1 MSTTAQIN
9 ANQMNA
15 TRSTGPRTPEG
26 KKASSANATRHG
38 LTGKFALLPGED
50 PEEYA
55 KLLLTYQN
63 EFQPTT
69 GHENFLVTQLAQSRW
84 KMDRTERLQA
94 EAFNQTLTSGDQ
106 SQSPDARIVTAL
118 SQPATV
124 FDRLQRYA
132 AQAERTYLRVHRELT
147 QLRRQLAKDRAT
159 ALNAHLDHIMTA
171 PLPDE
176 PQYAAYSDALRN
188 EANPAFPTPREFRP
202 DSRLTHPS
210 EVAAA

>member
-26 KKASSANATRHG
+26 KKVSAANATRHG

-55 KLLLTYQN
+55 NLLLTYQN
-63 EFQPTT
+63 EFHPATE
-69 GHENFLVTQLAQSRW
+69 HENFLVTQLAQSRW
-84 KMDRTERLQA
+84 KMDRVERLQE
-94 EAFNQTLTSGDQ
+94 EAFNQTMAAGDP
-106 SQSPDARIVTAL
+106 SQSPDAQIVTAL

-132 AQAERTYLRVHRELT
+132 AQAERSYHRAHRELT
-147 QLRRQLAKDRAT
+147 QLRRQFAKDRAT
-159 ALNAHLDHIMTA
+159 ALSAHLDNIMAA
-171 PLPDE
+171 PLPDH
-176 PQYAAYSDALRN
+176 PHYPAYQAALRN
-188 EANPAFPTPREFRP
+188 EANPAFPTPHEFRP
-202 DSRLTHPS
+202 NRNPETAECVLK
-210 EVAAA
+210 